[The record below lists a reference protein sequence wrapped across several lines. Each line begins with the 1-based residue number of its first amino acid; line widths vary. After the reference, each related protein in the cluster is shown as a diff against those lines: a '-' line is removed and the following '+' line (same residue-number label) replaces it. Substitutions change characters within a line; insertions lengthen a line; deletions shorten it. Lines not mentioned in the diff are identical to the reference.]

1 MEKSSK
7 KADKNRFLDYALRAP
22 LEMTVVSALHAPLER
37 TELAALRD
45 KAFRLPQGG
54 HIQPRRGQGEDYFV
68 PK

>member
-22 LEMTVVSALHAPLER
+22 LEMT
-37 TELAALRD
+37 ELAAMRD

-54 HIQPRRGQGEDYFV
+54 HIQPRRGQGEEHFV
-68 PK
+68 PKWRDI